1 MEPTTAPLPGSVGED
16 EDPSPADATW
26 PQTLADTTLVS
37 TRRVLPAPAATQASP
52 SPAIDAGGSPVQ
64 LSREVRNGHAPR
76 KLQKKSSVSILQ
88 ARKDSQEAK
97 AREESEKQLAAA
109 REASE
114 AAERKSAEKQLEQP
128 PGSHAASTQLAGHD
142 DGHFH
147 HQHHHH
153 VRHHH
158 EGFHVIHHH
167 DSSSRHSLTFQASFQ
182 VLKVHDAKRLEL
194 KQAEDDAGWPNPH
207 KYNSRSLYLFDLKH
221 PVRRLAIAGIEYRFR
236 GVNVWETT
244 VLALILLN
252 TLQLAMYDPFDIP
265 ALKPVS
271 PFRDG
276 MDVLAKFFSAVFLAE
291 CLVKV
296 LALGFFVGRH
306 TYLDDGFNY
315 LDLFIV
321 IIGMLD
327 FFPSDGST
335 GNLSALRSLRVM
347 RPLKL
352 VTKFQEL
359 KSCVLIL
366 LSSIPDLSNA
376 VGLLVF
382 IIVLFAILGV
392 QLFGGVYRK
401 ACYSHEDGTRRDSP
415 SPCGYIPCPDS
426 FECLQLGENPGRGV
440 ISFDDIGPAI
450 MTVTRLAIPPK
461 SYYHTKLPFLYYF
474 TTESCG
480 GKNACRFLD
489 L

>member
-1 MEPTTAPLPGSVGED
+1 MGNDSTCFNPSQHITAGHVRSLRHSC
-16 EDPSPADATW
+16 
-26 PQTLADTTLVS
+26 
-37 TRRVLPAPAATQASP
+37 TQARL
-52 SPAIDAGGSPVQ
+52 AF
-64 LSREVRNGHAPR
+64 PR
-76 KLQKKSSVSILQ
+76 WDGR
-88 ARKDSQEAK
+88 AR
-97 AREESEKQLAAA
+97 
-109 REASE
+109 
-114 AAERKSAEKQLEQP
+114 
-128 PGSHAASTQLAGHD
+128 
-142 DGHFH
+142 
-147 HQHHHH
+147 
-153 VRHHH
+153 
-158 EGFHVIHHH
+158 
-167 DSSSRHSLTFQASFQ
+167 Q
-182 VLKVHDAKRLEL
+182 VLLGCISCRVPCEG
-194 KQAEDDAGWPNPH
+194 AGT
-207 KYNSRSLYLFDLKH
+207 R
-221 PVRRLAIAGIEYRFR
+221 
-236 GVNVWETT
+236 
-244 VLALILLN
+244 
-252 TLQLAMYDPFDIP
+252 
-265 ALKPVS
+265 
-271 PFRDG
+271 
-276 MDVLAKFFSAVFLAE
+276 
-291 CLVKV
+291 
-296 LALGFFVGRH
+296 FFVGRH

>member
-1 MEPTTAPLPGSVGED
+1 M
-16 EDPSPADATW
+16 
-26 PQTLADTTLVS
+26 
-37 TRRVLPAPAATQASP
+37 
-52 SPAIDAGGSPVQ
+52 DAGRSPVA
-64 LSREVRNGHAPR
+64 LKSNGAPR

-97 AREESEKQLAAA
+97 AREESERQLAAA
-109 REASE
+109 REASDAE
-114 AAERKSAEKQLEQP
+114 ARKAAEQQLEQP
-128 PGSHAASTQLAGHD
+128 LGSQLPTQRASNASTPPAGHD
-142 DGHFH
+142 NDH
-147 HQHHHH
+147 HHLHHHH
-153 VRHHH
+153 IRHHH
-158 EGFHVIHHH
+158 EGFHVHRHH
-167 DSSSRHSLTFQASFQ
+167 DPSNPDSFNFHDSFHTLQ
-182 VLKVHDAKRLEL
+182 VHEAKRLEL
-194 KQAEDDAGWPNPH
+194 KKARDDTGWPSPH
-207 KYNSRSLYLFDLKH
+207 KYTRRSLYLFDLKH
-221 PVRRLAIAGIEYRFR
+221 PLRRLAIAGIEYRYR
-236 GVNVWETT
+236 SVNVWETT

-252 TLQLAMYDPFDIP
+252 TVQLAMYDPFDIP

-271 PFRDG
+271 PWRDG
-276 MDVLAKFFSAVFLAE
+276 MDGLAKFFSAVFLAE

-321 IIGMLD
+321 IIGVMD

-352 VTKFQEL
+352 VTKFHEL
-359 KSCVLIL
+359 KSCVRIL

-415 SPCGYIPCPDS
+415 SPCGYIPCPDG
-426 FECLQLGENPGRGV
+426 FECMELGENPGRGV

-450 MTVTRLAIPPK
+450 MTVTRLANPPK
-461 SYYHTKLPFLYYF
+461 CYTKLLSVYYYDRILTWQKRLRVSRLVAAQGRETHF
-474 TTESCG
+474 WLLPYT
-480 GKNACRFLD
+480 
-489 L
+489 